1 MIINQIKIRL
11 ELIKKLNFIVN
22 KSGNFNLSF
31 IIFLLVL
38 KSFFETVGIGLIY
51 PFIDIIIN
59 DSLIEK
65 NYFFK
70 ILLELSIISSKNDF
84 LILLGLILIVFI
96 IFSMLISLYAKIKAE
111 SFLWKTN
118 SDIIKISYK
127 KYIYE
132 NLLVYKKS
140 NANKITHNVINEV
153 HIFIN
158 GFLLNFID
166 LIPRIF
172 LLIFFIGYLLFI
184 NPIVTIISLFFL
196 IIFYGTLL
204 GVLKTK
210 INKMSK
216 LRYLYQNSLFDYVN
230 SSIRALKDIKVNSFE
245 KYFIS
250 KIEEPAKHFSDLNK
264 GISIYSSIPKIFIET
279 FILVILV
286 IYVLYNFNDN
296 IVQQIPMLSILTLAV
311 IKLLPIIQG
320 MFTNITRMRFNYNSI
335 NIIEK
340 NINASNK
347 IVQQFDSKNFFFKS
361 IELIGIGFNYDKKE
375 VFKNISFKVE
385 NGDFWLLYGE
395 SGSGKTTLTEIMLG
409 FILPTSGKIM
419 INSKFDKANSILSKK
434 LNVGYVS
441 QDIIL
446 FEGNFIENIILKSNY
461 KFSEIKEK
469 INFLVDFFSMY
480 DIIESIGGLE
490 GFISESGKNL
500 SAGQRQR
507 IILARAL
514 FRNPDLLIL
523 DEATSALNSDLEER
537 IIDKLIKSKI
547 TIFMITHNESLKRF
561 TKKIVILNNRK
572 KV

>member
-1 MIINQIKIRL
+1 MIIDQIKIRL
-11 ELIKKLNFIVN
+11 QLIKKLYFIIN
-22 KSGNFNLSF
+22 KAGDFNLSL

-38 KSFFETVGIGLIY
+38 KSFFETIGIGLIY

-59 DSLIEK
+59 DSLIET
-65 NYFFK
+65 NYFYQF
-70 ILLELSIISSKNDF
+70 LSEVSIINSKSEF
-84 LILLGLILIVFI
+84 LFLLGLILILFI
-96 IFSMLISLYAKIKAE
+96 IFSMIISLYAKFKSE

-127 KYIYE
+127 KYIFE

-140 NANKITHNVINEV
+140 NANKITHDVINEV

-166 LIPRIF
+166 FIPRVF
-172 LLIFFIGYLLFI
+172 LLIFFVSYLLLI
-184 NPIVTIISLFFL
+184 NPLVTILSLFLL
-196 IIFYGTLL
+196 IVFYGSLL
-204 GVLKTK
+204 AILKTK

-216 LRYLYQNSLFDYVN
+216 LRYLYQNNLFDFVN
-230 SSIRALKDIKVNSFE
+230 SSIRAFKDIKVNSFE

-250 KIEEPAKHFSDLNK
+250 KIEHPAKHYSDLNK

-286 IYVLYNFNDN
+286 IYVLYNFNDD
-296 IVQQIPMLSILTLAV
+296 IVKQIPMLSILTLAV

-320 MFTNITRMRFNYNSI
+320 MFTNITRMRFNFNSI

-340 NINASNK
+340 NINDSNK
-347 IVQQFDSKNFFFKS
+347 IIEKYKIKKQFFRS
-361 IELIGIGFNYDKKE
+361 IELIGIGFNYDKKK
-375 VFKNISFKVE
+375 VFKNISFKIE

-409 FILPTSGKIM
+409 FMIPNSGKIL
-419 INSKFDKANSILSKK
+419 INNKLDKSNSLLSKK

-461 KFSEIKEK
+461 ELLKIKEK
-469 INFLVDFFSMY
+469 INFLVDFFSMN
-480 DIIESIGGLE
+480 DIIESIGGIE

-514 FRNPDLLIL
+514 FRNPELLIL
-523 DEATSALNSDLEER
+523 DEATSALNSKLEEN
-537 IIDKLIKSKI
+537 IINKLIKSKI
-547 TIFMITHNESLKRF
+547 TIFMITHNESLKNL
-561 TKKIVILNNRK
+561 TDKIVILNNK
-572 KV
+572 K